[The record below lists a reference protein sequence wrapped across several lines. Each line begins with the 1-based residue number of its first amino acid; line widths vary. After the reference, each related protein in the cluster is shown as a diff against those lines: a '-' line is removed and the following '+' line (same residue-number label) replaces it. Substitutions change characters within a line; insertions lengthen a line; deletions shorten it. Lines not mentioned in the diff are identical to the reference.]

1 MHMEEQPEQRPQ
13 EQPVKQG
20 ITKAEVRWIVGGAV
34 AILFG
39 IFIAGNTRE
48 VPIDF
53 VFFTAKFR
61 LIWLFPLCAVIG
73 AIIDR
78 LLQRRGLLPVT
89 RRRRTAE
96 ERRKGRAQ

>member
-1 MHMEEQPEQRPQ
+1 MQ
-13 EQPVKQG
+13 EQPQEPQQPHAAKQG
-20 ITKAEVRWIVGGAV
+20 ITKAEVRWIVGGV
-34 AILFG
+34 IAILFG

-61 LIWLFPLCAVIG
+61 LIWLFPICAVIG

-89 RRRRTAE
+89 GRRRSAE
-96 ERRKGRAQ
+96 ERKKSRPQ